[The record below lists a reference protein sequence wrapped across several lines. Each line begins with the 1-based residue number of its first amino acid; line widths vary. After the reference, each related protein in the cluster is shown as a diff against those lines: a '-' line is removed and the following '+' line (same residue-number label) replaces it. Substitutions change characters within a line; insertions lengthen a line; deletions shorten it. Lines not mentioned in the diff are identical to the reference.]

1 MIEFKDIVS
10 DDFSKKM
17 PLKYYPRRLRIKV
30 KEEFETPL
38 RAVID
43 SEYKNKMNFPNQVKL
58 PDPISIEVQYF
69 NQEKLSSFLNKNG
82 AMEKLKDN
90 VLQFSKSATDSYLSI
105 LSLRQQ
111 QDSPWPEL
119 NEKQFGRFVRFLGIV
134 QSRINTMSMPE
145 LKLNFGY
152 KTAVE
157 EFCRQYQ
164 EQNPIVWIDLRE
176 KDEFIF
182 RKKIDILKKLVKEG
196 VLQMIGFYAGQSDT
210 FSVYNIN
217 LDYLYTE
224 LGKEQ
229 VLLLNEGSYKSFKS
243 PYYVGVS
250 KLHYHQFEFF
260 DVISPYRFP
269 SGRDSTKK
277 TYLERAKN
285 SSFLDT
291 DDVCLK
297 KFDEI
302 GRDKI
307 ELYLTY
313 LDTNLEKIAYQQE
326 YHFLAVLFISP
337 SNFPSNTSYTSLNS
351 YHIIIPFLT
360 ISANLFILPILQYN
374 LLDMIIRSS
383 FTNMLG
389 RNNSSFQNSNFKTSA
404 LPQ

>member
-250 KLHYHQFEFF
+250 KLHYHPFEFF

-307 ELYLTY
+307 ELYLKY
-313 LDTNLEKIAYQQE
+313 LDTKSRTTMKEIIDKIDGSKEIDKEEVNIFTSFANIEQVIAGYNEMNEISKRIERGETYDYLEDKKGLEKE
-326 YHFLAVLFISP
+326 VENRLSV
-337 SNFPSNTSYTSLNS
+337 
-351 YHIIIPFLT
+351 
-360 ISANLFILPILQYN
+360 
-374 LLDMIIRSS
+374 
-383 FTNMLG
+383 
-389 RNNSSFQNSNFKTSA
+389 KTGNVMKFFEEDE
-404 LPQ
+404 